1 MDLALSASLDHF
13 FKKKKKK
20 LLSIISLKK
29 PGLSSVFLSVIGRA
43 AYVGA
48 TMSRNSENKCQ
59 VPKILELPES

>member
-13 FKKKKKK
+13 LKKKN

>member
-13 FKKKKKK
+13 LKKKKK